1 MSSYLVLFCQST
13 AGHGYKTPHCGT
25 EKNSYS
31 FLLESKKDFAVV
43 RHVRDLLTA
52 TDVAEEP

>member
-1 MSSYLVLFCQST
+1 MSPYLVLFCQST

-25 EKNSYS
+25 EKIHTIL
-31 FLLESKKDFAVV
+31 FEGKKDFVVV